1 MFDIRKSSRKL
12 LLLALTIGLLQL
24 SPLLFSSYGADILD
38 EIMPISKDKE
48 RRIGQSIS
56 KQVEKQFEETDD
68 PLVQKR
74 FEDIGL
80 RLSAVCERQD
90 MVYHFKVLKAKDG
103 QKDRY
108 YNAFAIPGGYV
119 YMFDALLELLDT
131 DEKIAAVT
139 AHELGH
145 ICSKHA
151 IKRMQSSLGINAL
164 MLLAMA
170 TAQDGRTLAK
180 ANEGLAQLMLAYS
193 REDELEADRLSVK
206 YLKDADFDPEGV
218 YESLKALRYLRK
230 KGREMNYTD
239 YRSHPYL
246 SERLS
251 AARSEIQGYTDFNSY
266 INIPDRD
273 KEF

>member
-1 MFDIRKSSRKL
+1 MFNMRKSSKKL
-12 LLLALTIGLLQL
+12 LLLLLAIVIAQSYL
-24 SPLLFSSYGADILD
+24 LPSSPCEADILD
-38 EIMPISKDKE
+38 DIIPISKDKE
-48 RRIGQSIS
+48 RRMGQSIS

-103 QKDRY
+103 QKERY

-119 YMFDALLELLDT
+119 YMFEPLLELLET

-170 TAQDGRTLAK
+170 TAQDGRTIAK
-180 ANEGLAQLMLAYS
+180 ANEGLTQLMLAYS
-193 REDELEADRLSVK
+193 REDELEADRISVK
-206 YLKDADFDPEGV
+206 YLKDAGFDPEGV
-218 YESLKALRYLRK
+218 YGSLEALRYLRK
-230 KGREMNYTD
+230 KGRENIYTD

-246 SERLS
+246 SERM
-251 AARSEIQGYTDFNSY
+251 AAAKSEILGYTDFGSY
-266 INIPDRD
+266 INIPDR
-273 KEF
+273 KEEF